1 MLQTIKERVTVKPG
15 GVIEL
20 RHPEL
25 PEGTEAE
32 VIIMVEQPGTELPL
46 LASFIGKGKGSFSNA
61 SKADALNPRVSLTQ
75 TASEPV
81 DRS

>member
-61 SKADALNPRVSLTQ
+61 SKVDALNPRVSLTQ